1 MKFVVRGDEYDL
13 TPEQVRRS
21 MKGVSSESIQK
32 HLVEVNGTVY
42 PPKQVFA
49 TVSGRDRGSFTTQ
62 EAQRVLTRLGFVCRQ
77 AGAVGG
83 RPVWAHVPES
93 EPTVEERLANVENA
107 VATSQAAISDLL
119 RRVLTLESRS

>member
-83 RPVWAHVPES
+83 RPVWSHVPES
-93 EPTVEERLANVENA
+93 EPTAEERLANVENA